1 MKNKISLL
9 FILSSISFSNY
20 AADSDALSLGVSLNS
35 VGQAKV
41 DNVTSGGGSAFELT
55 AGEKDKRASLK
66 WGISSPQSVF
76 TAVFSVPA
84 DSDGNTDL
92 ANLDGLAKYNKV
104 TVNYKRTLFAK
115 PSVSLSDLINSCNLI
130 QKKLNLKTDEG
141 CALNDLIAK
150 YNDDPEVL
158 KQLLEINSNA
168 WGNTPTIF
176 WGGTATYGSQKMS
189 YFDDNTL
196 KKNAETKYAWS
207 ISGYIGLFKTLD
219 SVWALELKREES
231 YKDADSDIKCPP
243 NSTSDYTSCI
253 SGAIGIPIKK
263 SKNIIS
269 LHYRKSFE
277 SFSISPSVNFDNE
290 ANELGIDV
298 PVFLFSSSDKQFVGG
313 VNLGWTRSDSDLTFG
328 VFVGKAFSFF

>member
-1 MKNKISLL
+1 MKHRISIIFIISL
-9 FILSSISFSNY
+9 ISFPNY
-20 AADSDALSLGVSLNS
+20 AADSDAVSLGNALNS

-41 DNVTSGGGSAFELT
+41 DNITSGGGSSFELT
-55 AGEKDKRASLK
+55 AGEKDKRVSLK
-66 WGISSPQSVF
+66 WGVSSPQSVF

-104 TVNYKRTLFAK
+104 TLNYKRTLFAK
-115 PSVSLSDLINSCNLI
+115 PTVPLMDLMKSCQNI

-150 YNDDPEVL
+150 YDDNPEVL
-158 KQLLEINSNA
+158 EQLLELNSKA
-168 WGNTPTIF
+168 WGNKPTIF
-176 WGGTATYGSQKMS
+176 WGGTATYGSKKMN
-189 YFDDNTL
+189 FLDENTFE
-196 KKNAETKYAWS
+196 KNDETKYGWS

-219 SVWALELKREES
+219 SAWALELKREES
-231 YKDADSDIKCPP
+231 YKNADSEIKCPP
-243 NSTSDYTSCI
+243 NSTSDYVSCL
-253 SGAIGIPIKK
+253 SGAIGTPMKEN
-263 SKNIIS
+263 KNIIS

-277 SFSISPSVNFDNE
+277 SFSISPSINFDNKS
-290 ANELGIDV
+290 NEFGVDI

-313 VNLGWTRSDSDLTFG
+313 VNLGWTSLDDDLTFG